1 MKHWTM
7 MVCPHDTAKNPE
19 RWFVFAQYLSQNL
32 SHNLGQYLS
41 QDGAADGD
49 AGFSVRFQQS
59 LDFAEFQ
66 SGMAAADLIYA
77 NPQHALQLAE
87 KHGFIPVARA
97 GNLYDEAVMVTC
109 AECDVQLADM
119 QQASVSSVT
128 SMLVTQ
134 VALKSL
140 ARQDVVPAELLPAAT
155 WMAVVQSIYRG
166 DVRFGILYKD
176 FFAGMSALSRKQIKV
191 LGETKE
197 RSVYHCFML
206 APQHAE
212 HIANIRHT
220 LLNMVQDVRG
230 GAILAELSMQGLL
243 AVDSGELE
251 ALRELKV

>member
-1 MKHWTM
+1 MQHWTM

-32 SHNLGQYLS
+32 TLD
-41 QDGAADGD
+41 DGE
-49 AGFSVRFQQS
+49 GFSVRFQQS

-97 GNLYDEAVMVTC
+97 GNLYDEAVIVTC
-109 AECDVQLADM
+109 AECDAQLADL
-119 QQASVSSVT
+119 QQSKVSSVT

-140 ARQDVVPAELLPAAT
+140 ARQSVAPAEVLPAAT

-176 FFAGMSALSRKQIKV
+176 FYAGMSALSRKQIKV

-206 APQHAE
+206 APQHADQMTLVS
-212 HIANIRHT
+212 HT
-220 LLNMVQDVRG
+220 LLNMAQDVRG
-230 GAILAELSMQGLL
+230 GAILAELAMQGFL
-243 AVDSGELE
+243 AVDSTELG
-251 ALRELKV
+251 ALRSFWS